1 MGCMARHRQG
11 WQHSSQAP
19 AAKPHLLPPPPA
31 QEAQPRLGLPTEH
44 YGSPCPTAPPR
55 EGAAVVLSWPQTK
68 GGNPHPLP
76 HVLLCVVGVPGRAD
90 CTP

>member
-19 AAKPHLLPPPPA
+19 AAKPHLVPPPPA
-31 QEAQPRLGLPTEH
+31 QEAQPQLGLPTEH

-55 EGAAVVLSWPQTK
+55 EGAALGSRSAELAPSLGWQPPSPA
-68 GGNPHPLP
+68 PHDAL
-76 HVLLCVVGVPGRAD
+76 
-90 CTP
+90 